1 MAMRMALYLGRFSLA
16 TLGLVWPGAVWAA
29 DQSLPTSA
37 TMPVIALILGLVI
50 TVLGVIVF
58 RRRALAAEETVKG
71 LKAEVSFKNAVA
83 ALNEEQAIIWPFT
96 GGEEASSSGLIAMLG
111 VPADTNSCFKAL
123 CDALTEDDAKRLEA
137 AVESLRHQRQEFHLT
152 VGTRDGG
159 RIFSLR
165 GDCVVAGAMG
175 AAVLMI
181 GERTTDSKQ
190 IDRLASETQALRR
203 VLDAL
208 PVPVWVRDSTL
219 GLKYTNQA
227 YRDAVEADGEIRDE
241 DLPELA
247 TSGRP
252 TGNGRALAK
261 RAQTEKTVQSERRHI
276 VVNGARRWVE
286 VVEAPFGDSD
296 ELAGF
301 AIDITNVEDV
311 QTELSRHIAGHEVIL
326 QNLGTA
332 IALYGPDQ
340 SLQFFNNAFLQLWG
354 LDEAMLRA
362 SPRMSEVLEELRES
376 RRLPEHADFPAY
388 KQEQLALFTTL
399 IDPLEETLHLPD
411 DKTLR
416 WVAIP
421 HPFGGLLMLWEDVT
435 DAVALERNYN
445 TLIAVQRETLDNMY
459 EGVAVLG
466 AHGRL
471 RLSNPA
477 FGSMWQ
483 IPGHEL
489 NNEPH
494 ISEIVDRMAELLDP
508 ADDWPEEKERMIGML
523 TGREPHSGRV
533 ERSDGSVLDF
543 ATVPLPDG
551 AVLLSYLDVSASINM
566 ERALRERNEALET
579 ADRLKSEFIANVSYE
594 LRTPLNTIIGFTEI
608 LAGQYFGDLNDRQAE
623 YSSGILESSNRLL
636 LLIDDI
642 LDLATIE
649 AGHMS
654 LELESI
660 DLNGVLTSVLG
671 LVRERARQKSIDLA
685 CECPDDIG
693 SIVAD
698 ERRLKQA
705 LFNILSNAVKF
716 TPDNGKI
723 VLSAQRDNGEI
734 ILTTR
739 DSGIGISAEDQ
750 QRVFGKFERGSNP
763 EARRSGAGLGLSLV
777 KSFVELHGGRVEL
790 ESAADAGT
798 KVICTLPAHATGAPL
813 PR

>member
-1 MAMRMALYLGRFSLA
+1 MAMRVAPYLGWVGITA
-16 TLGLVWPGAVWAA
+16 LGLTWPGAASAA
-29 DQSLPTSA
+29 GETVSQDA
-37 TMPVIALILGLVI
+37 TVLIALILGLGV
-50 TVLGVIVF
+50 TVFGCIIF
-58 RRRALAAEETVKG
+58 RRRALAAEETVKK
-71 LKAEVSFKNAVA
+71 LEAEKAFHSAVA
-83 ALNEEQAIIWPFT
+83 ALGEEQAIIWPYT
-96 GGEEASSSGLIAMLG
+96 EDGETASDGLAALLG
-111 VPADTNSCFKAL
+111 VPADTANWLEAL
-123 CDALTEDDAKRLEA
+123 RSTLSEADSDALEK
-137 AVESLRHQRQEFHLT
+137 AVDGLRHQRREFDLT
-152 VGTRDGG
+152 VRTPDGG

-175 AAVLMI
+175 AAVLLI
-181 GERTTDSKQ
+181 GERTADIKQ
-190 IDRLASETQALRR
+190 IDRLQSESQALHR

-208 PVPVWVRDSTL
+208 PVPVWVRDNTL
-219 GLKYTNQA
+219 GLKYANQA
-227 YRDAVEADGEIRDE
+227 YREAVEADGGIRDE
-241 DLPELA
+241 DLPELVA
-247 TSGRP
+247 SGRP
-252 TGNGRALAK
+252 TDSGQALAR
-261 RAQTEKTVQSERRHI
+261 RAQTEKSAQSEQRHI
-276 VVNGARRWVE
+276 VVDGARRWVE
-286 VVEAPFGDSD
+286 VVETPFGNSD

-301 AIDITNVEDV
+301 AIDITNVEEV

-340 SLQFFNNAFLQLWG
+340 RLQFFNNAFLQLWG
-354 LDEAMLRA
+354 LDEAWLRT
-362 SPRMSEVLEELRES
+362 SPPMGEVLEGLRES
-376 RRLPEHADFPAY
+376 RRLPEHANFPSF

-399 IDPLEETLHLPD
+399 MDPLEETLHLPD

-435 DAVALERNYN
+435 DAVALERNYY
-445 TLIAVQRETLDNMY
+445 TLIAVQRETLDNLY
-459 EGVAVLG
+459 EGVAVIG
-466 AHGRL
+466 ANGRL
-471 RLSNPA
+471 KLSNPA
-477 FGSMWQ
+477 FGSMWE
-483 IPGHEL
+483 IPAQEL
-489 NNEPH
+489 DNEPH
-494 ISEIVDRMAELLDP
+494 ISEIVDRMAELLHP
-508 ADDWPEEKERMIGML
+508 VDDWMEEKERLIGTL
-523 TGREPHSGRV
+523 TAREPNTGRI
-533 ERSDGSVLDF
+533 ERSDNSVLDF

-551 AVLLSYLDVSASINM
+551 AVLLSYLDVTAAINM

-608 LAGQYFGDLNDRQAE
+608 LAGQYFGDLNDRQTE
-623 YSSGILESSNRLL
+623 YAAGILESSNRLL

-654 LELESI
+654 LELDSI
-660 DLNGVLTSVLG
+660 DLNTVLTSVLG

-716 TPDNGKI
+716 TPDNGEI
-723 VLSAQRDNGEI
+723 VLSAKRDNGEI

-750 QRVFGKFERGSNP
+750 ERVFGKFERGSNP

-777 KSFVELHGGRVEL
+777 KSFVELHGGSVVL
-790 ESAADAGT
+790 ESAADEGT
-798 KVICTLPAHATGAPL
+798 KVICTLPARASGPGL
-813 PR
+813 PH